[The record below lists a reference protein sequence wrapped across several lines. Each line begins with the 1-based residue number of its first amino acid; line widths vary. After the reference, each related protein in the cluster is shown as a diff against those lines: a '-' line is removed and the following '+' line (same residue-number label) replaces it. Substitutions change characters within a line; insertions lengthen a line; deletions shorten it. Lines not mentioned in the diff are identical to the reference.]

1 MSSDTWEEVKASRG
15 GKGEGWGVK
24 GSPGACGGSTMDPIG
39 KQWEGTLEGAFYFR
53 SREVPS
59 GMDQG

>member
-1 MSSDTWEEVKASRG
+1 MGREVKARRG

-24 GSPGACGGSTMDPIG
+24 GSPGACGGSTTDPIG
-39 KQWEGTLEGAFYFR
+39 KGREGTLEGVFCSR